1 MKFSKILIGAA
12 LAVAPIAVTIS
23 PAGATAAHGPEFEWK
38 YASAGGNFTDC
49 PVGPVASETQ
59 CTGINFY
66 AEAFD
71 VQVGETE
78 RHVEQGGAQ
87 KFTVHLHVGGTFNI
101 DPMPFAGGQGALHVD
116 LEGLKGGSVSGSI
129 PMSDGTSLK
138 VSTKY
143 RFVGPAIPYGETNVA
158 YPNPYC
164 PSGNIVTT
172 YSGAFGAAKAT
183 GSVTSGGVRYVPT
196 EANGPASMNTNH
208 EHGICTA

>member
-101 DPMPFAGGQGALHVD
+101 DPMPFAGGRTYANATIQVFQSWKG
-116 LEGLKGGSVSGSI
+116 LEPEFKRYAIFHELGHGGFHRGGLAF
-129 PMSDGTSLK
+129 DDRLA
-138 VSTKY
+138 
-143 RFVGPAIPYGETNVA
+143 PAH
-158 YPNPYC
+158 
-164 PSGNIVTT
+164 
-172 YSGAFGAAKAT
+172 
-183 GSVTSGGVRYVPT
+183 
-196 EANGPASMNTNH
+196 EA
-208 EHGICTA
+208 GIGFNLEKQPPGRHLE